1 MSNKSQ
7 QWVLFVCCA
16 LNELFFIALYLLCFS
31 SPTITPSLLPVN
43 GVAGEPLSLLPG
55 SPAVPKPS
63 TFFASPF
70 SAAAMEYARANKM
83 DSTVPWILCAI
94 SFPVMAFKQIV
105 NVIQLVEASRWLAE
119 GDRKMRKQAGLEKK
133 R

>member
-1 MSNKSQ
+1 
-7 QWVLFVCCA
+7 
-16 LNELFFIALYLLCFS
+16 
-31 SPTITPSLLPVN
+31 
-43 GVAGEPLSLLPG
+43 
-55 SPAVPKPS
+55 
-63 TFFASPF
+63 
-70 SAAAMEYARANKM
+70 MEYARANKM